1 MHIAL
6 PKNLKIAIVHPWFLA
21 QGGAEHVV
29 DVLAGIFPDAD
40 ICTLF
45 YTKEG
50 LPPNLKSRNI
60 YASKANWLPFKYAIY
75 RHLLAFYPIA
85 FEEID
90 LRGYDLVITSD
101 SCVAKG
107 VIIDQGARH
116 ICYCHSPMRALWDQR
131 FEFRSL
137 LGGISRPIFTLAT
150 HLVRQWDFQAAQR
163 VDCFVANSNYV
174 AERIKQY
181 YRRECEVIYPPVI
194 LQTGPLASDHD
205 NYYIT
210 VGRMTET
217 KRVDLLIEAC
227 TRLERRLIVVG
238 NGRHLAGL
246 KKRAGPTIEF
256 PGRVSNEELDRLY
269 RRCRALLFA
278 ADEDFG
284 IVPVEAQGYGRP
296 VIAFGHGGS
305 LETIIGVGEQDQR
318 RLSLPPTGMFFPE
331 QTVESLCEAIHRFEA
346 HEDRFDP
353 TAIRDWARRFTSH
366 HFERQIRALVD
377 KVFSEAVVS
386 T

>member
-1 MHIAL
+1 MTVAL
-6 PKNLKIAIVHPWFLA
+6 PKSLKIAIIHPWFLA

-29 DVLAGIFPDAD
+29 NVLAGIFPNAD
-40 ICTLF
+40 IFTLF

-50 LPPNLKSRNI
+50 LPSNLKNKNI
-60 YASKANWLPFKYAIY
+60 YASRANWLPFKYSIY
-75 RHLLAFYPIA
+75 RHLLAFYPMA

-163 VDCFVANSNYV
+163 VDCFVANSHNV

-181 YRRECEVIYPPVI
+181 YRRDCEVIYPPVI
-194 LQTGPLASDHD
+194 LQAGPIASDHD
-205 NYYIT
+205 NYYLT

-238 NGRHLAGL
+238 NGRHLAKL
-246 KKRAGPTIEF
+246 KERAGPTIEF
-256 PGRVSNEELDRLY
+256 PGRVGNEELDRLY

-305 LETIIGVGEQDQR
+305 LETVVGAGQQDQQGM
-318 RLSLPPTGMFFPE
+318 SLPPTGIFFHE
-331 QTVESLCEAIHRFEA
+331 QTVESLCDAIHRFEA
-346 HEDRFDP
+346 NEDSFDP
-353 TAIRDWARRFTSH
+353 ISIRGWAETFTSH
-366 HFERQIRALVD
+366 HFERQLRTLAK
-377 KVFSEAVVS
+377 KVISEAS
-386 T
+386 INA